1 MLRRFRRPWGA
12 DRRPVADMDWS
23 CAKYG
28 GVMQLFRSRPF
39 MIAIVI
45 FVIIGFVGAGAAAL
59 IPRGGSGPASVDAK
73 ALWASQPDDVKTE
86 VCTAFRANP
95 QGYILLMEQ
104 TWLQDGSLDQPS
116 FDSLVDVIATD
127 CRVNY

>member
-1 MLRRFRRPWGA
+1 
-12 DRRPVADMDWS
+12 
-23 CAKYG
+23 
-28 GVMQLFRSRPF
+28 MQLFRSRPF